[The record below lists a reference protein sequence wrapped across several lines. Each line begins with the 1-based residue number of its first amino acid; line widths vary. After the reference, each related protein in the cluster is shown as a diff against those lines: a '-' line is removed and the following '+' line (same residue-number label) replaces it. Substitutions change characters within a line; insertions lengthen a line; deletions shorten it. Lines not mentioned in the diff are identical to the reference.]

1 MNLCFLLSLI
11 FLQLLLS
18 LLLQL
23 APVTIS
29 AFPSL
34 LLPTLNFLSNGLL
47 KTRKSKQISRLF
59 FATPRLLLVL
69 FSLCWQSISEIS
81 YLGMKSLKEASRK
94 VACSKCQKTQAYRSL
109 GDNTFSL
116 SHWTAPQ
123 HPPTE
128 VQYWWVLTVQSA
140 NSMQLSLFMHVC
152 FLKYQFSGRFF
163 WVCDLAWRNCTLLK
177 QRMSRGKKKIFCIG
191 NLSWSLLN
199 FNLTY
204 NILLP
209 PDLEKEGGKKSFASV
224 WGYQCV
230 VITNFTRLR
239 DADYCYTRMF
249 EGLLET
255 EVVFSNISK
264 CPDCFRSMH

>member
-1 MNLCFLLSLI
+1 MAADVERTPWICAFCFPWF

-23 APVTIS
+23 APVTVS

-34 LLPTLNFLSNGLL
+34 LLPTLYFLSNGLL

-81 YLGMKSLKEASRK
+81 YLSMKSLKEASRE

-109 GDNTFSL
+109 GDNTFFL

-177 QRMSRGKKKIFCIG
+177 QRMSRK
-191 NLSWSLLN
+191 
-199 FNLTY
+199 
-204 NILLP
+204 
-209 PDLEKEGGKKSFASV
+209 KKSFA
-224 WGYQCV
+224 
-230 VITNFTRLR
+230 LR
-239 DADYCYTRMF
+239 TSAGVC
-249 EGLLET
+249 
-255 EVVFSNISK
+255 
-264 CPDCFRSMH
+264 